1 MVVIDN
7 YVVVYNADEV
17 SVVSE
22 NINSDYQIIDCMDED
37 YIDTFLEHKEMDY
50 FEDGVIMFNM
60 DNFINNNF
68 KSYNYD
74 INSVWN
80 QFKADSPRITLLVNN
95 KKVKTPEKFK
105 KQLDKLTNTSVK
117 ISNNIYK
124 LIDIVAMLCNQSS
137 FALSF
142 KFLLKAHMQTDL
154 KNREDIYVVGSSSNR
169 SIKVNFNNKTKEL
182 NIIME
187 TDYNLTNVA
196 ENKVI
201 SKINSIIVIDGLIK
215 DNICT
220 FTNNGLLLTTKL

>member
-7 YVVVYNADEV
+7 YVMVYNADEV

-22 NINSDYQIIDCMDED
+22 NINPNYQIIDCMDED
-37 YIDTFLEHKEMDY
+37 SIDNFLEKKAINY
-50 FEDGVIMFNM
+50 FEDGVIMFNL
-60 DNFINNNF
+60 DNFINKNF

-74 INSVWN
+74 MNSVWD
-80 QFKADSPRITLLVNN
+80 QFKADSPRITLLVN
-95 KKVKTPEKFK
+95 KTKVDTPEKFK
-105 KQLDKLTNTSVK
+105 KQLNKLTNTSVK
-117 ISNNIYK
+117 INKNIHK

-187 TDYNLTNVA
+187 TAYNLTNIA

-215 DNICT
+215 DNICN
-220 FTNNGLLLTTKL
+220 FNNNGLLLTTKL